1 MPQYIPP
8 NYVHFDKQAD
18 VRHVAVKPDRIEGP
32 TRSPFL
38 DINLRPGSSFD
49 RPTSKSVQVS
59 AITSPAYDHFP
70 MTYMQLPAPGW
81 WTLARLQFPYL
92 HNYELRLAPK
102 NDHSTVL
109 TFGCGGVPYAA
120 EYPLVAIIK
129 KTPHIL
135 TSDERESLKIK
146 DPSSKEYTEMLNGKL
161 VYCSEWSNKTEMG
174 YRIEFNHNPD
184 SSPDFFSS
192 EITFIAKPAQYK
204 RYINQIKACLQTIK
218 WNDKVTMVQ

>member
-8 NYVHFDKQAD
+8 NYVHFDRQAD
-18 VRHVAVKPDRIEGP
+18 VRYVAARPAPKKGP
-32 TRSPFL
+32 GGSPFV
-38 DINLRPGSSFD
+38 DIGLGGGSSSD
-49 RPTSKSVQVS
+49 RPPFKSVQVS
-59 AITSPAYDHFP
+59 AISAPEYDHFP

-102 NDHSTVL
+102 NDQSTVL
-109 TFGCGGVPYAA
+109 TFACGGVPYAE
-120 EYPLVAIIK
+120 EYPLVAIMK

-135 TSDERESLKIK
+135 TNDERESLKIK
-146 DPSSKEYTEMLNGKL
+146 DHSSKKYTEMLNGKL
-161 VYCSEWSNKTEMG
+161 VYCSEWTNKTEMG

-204 RYINQIKACLQTIK
+204 RYINQIKACLKTIK
-218 WNDKVTMVQ
+218 WNDKVTMLQ